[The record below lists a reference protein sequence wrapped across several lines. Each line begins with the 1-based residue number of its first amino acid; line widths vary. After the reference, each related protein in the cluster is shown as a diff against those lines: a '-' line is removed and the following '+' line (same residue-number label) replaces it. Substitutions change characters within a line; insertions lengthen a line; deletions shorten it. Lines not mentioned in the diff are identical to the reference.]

1 MLAASRP
8 QVRSRAPLA
17 VVVLAAGQGTRM
29 RSTKPKVLHTIAGRP
44 MVLQVLDAVRAL
56 KPTRLAVVLAPK
68 MDAVAKAVAPAT
80 VAIQRTPRGTA
91 DAVKAAL
98 PSLAGFEG
106 DVLIAYGDQPLITT
120 ATLRTLRGRLSDAG
134 IAVLGFTPLDAGA
147 YGRLILDGDGDL
159 AAIREYRDAS
169 PEERQIDFCN
179 SGVMAVRADVL
190 RRLLP
195 KIDSHNAKKE
205 FYLTDLVALARAEG
219 TRCAVAEG
227 SEEELQGVNS
237 RAELSIAESAMQ
249 WRLRAAAFEAGAT
262 LLAPESVWLS
272 YDTKLG
278 SDVAVGPNVFF
289 GPGVSIGAGT
299 EIRPF
304 CHIDGAKV
312 GKNAIVGPFARLRP
326 GAAIGDGAHIG
337 NFVEIKAATI
347 APGANVNHLS
357 YVGDATVGAGS
368 NIGAGTITCNY
379 DGFAKHMTRIGKG
392 VFIGSNTALV
402 APVSV
407 GDGAIVGAG
416 SVVTKN
422 VAKDALV
429 VARGEQRQFEGAAK
443 RYRASK
449 KKTKK

>member
-1 MLAASRP
+1 
-8 QVRSRAPLA
+8 
-17 VVVLAAGQGTRM
+17 M

-56 KPTRLAVVLAPK
+56 KPARLTVVLAPK
-68 MDAVAKAVAPAT
+68 MDAVAKAVAPAI

-91 DAVKAAL
+91 DAVTAAL
-98 PSLAGFEG
+98 PSLTGFDG

-120 ATLRTLRGRLSDAG
+120 TTLRALRVRLTDAG
-134 IAVLGFTPLDAGA
+134 IAVLGFTPLDPGA
-147 YGRLILDGDGDL
+147 YGRLILDGNGDL

-169 PEERQIDFCN
+169 AIERQIDFCN

-195 KIDSHNAKKE
+195 KIGSNNAKKE
-205 FYLTDLVALARAEG
+205 FYLTDLVALACAEG

-249 WRLRAAAFEAGAT
+249 WRLRAAAFESGAT

-272 YDTKLG
+272 YDTQLG
-278 SDVAVGPNVFF
+278 TDVTIGPSVFF
-289 GPGVSIGAGT
+289 GAGVSIGAGT
-299 EIRPF
+299 EIRSF

-312 GKNAIVGPFARLRP
+312 GKGAIVGPFARLRP
-326 GAAIGDGAHIG
+326 GAVIGDGAHIG
-337 NFVEIKAATI
+337 NFVEIKASTI
-347 APGANVNHLS
+347 AAGANVNHLS
-357 YVGDATVGAGS
+357 YVGDASVGADS

-379 DGFAKHMTRIGKG
+379 DGFAKHTTRIGKG

-402 APVSV
+402 APVSI

-422 VAKDALV
+422 VAKDALII
-429 VARGEQRQFEGAAK
+429 ARGEQREFKGAAK
-443 RYRASK
+443 GYRASK
-449 KKTKK
+449 KKSKK